1 MQILFNEQLVVDS
14 CFLIELL
21 FLCLFLLGFLLTA
34 ILCLPPESLRFE
46 LRQLLVSLLQG
57 VLLETSLELRL
68 CDLQL
73 AVLSFG
79 RSLLSVT
86 PLFLFSLSFLF
97 SDFLLSQSFS
107 FFKRFSEFYLLL
119 SLDSGNLSKASLF
132 CSLCSL
138 LLCGKPCHLR
148 LLLESFS
155 LSLLSQSLGLGLF
168 SGSLCPSLPLSFLG
182 LDSSLFSLFFNPGSL
197 SSQSGCFFLS
207 SDSSFF
213 SCDTSR
219 LFFCSYPCQLRSSAG
234 LFFLLSF

>member
-14 CFLIELL
+14 NFLFELL
-21 FLCLFLLGFLLTA
+21 FLCFFLLGFLFTA
-34 ILCLPPESLRFE
+34 VLCLPSEPVRLE

-68 CDLQL
+68 CDLHL
-73 AVLSFG
+73 TVLRFG

-86 PLFLFSLSFLF
+86 SLLLFSLGFLF
-97 SDFLLSQSFS
+97 GNFLLSQSFS

-155 LSLLSQSLGLGLF
+155 LSLF
-168 SGSLCPSLPLSFLG
+168 S
-182 LDSSLFSLFFNPGSL
+182 
-197 SSQSGCFFLS
+197 
-207 SDSSFF
+207 
-213 SCDTSR
+213 
-219 LFFCSYPCQLRSSAG
+219 
-234 LFFLLSF
+234 